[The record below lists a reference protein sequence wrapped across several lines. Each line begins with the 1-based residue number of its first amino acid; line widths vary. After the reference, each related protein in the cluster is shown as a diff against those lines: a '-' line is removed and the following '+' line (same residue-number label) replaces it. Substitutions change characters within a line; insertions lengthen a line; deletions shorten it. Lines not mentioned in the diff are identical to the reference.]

1 MLRMLDK
8 QGKPLEPCFF
18 PFCADDPIRC
28 HSLVPGS
35 LRTEEFPSG
44 FVGAKLLGLF
54 TSELRMFPLLVGVN
68 CGLFCVASGESLQAS
83 GVHQALHCEFLNK
96 FDIDGTPGAGGLAG
110 SEANAV
116 AGFVE
121 ALANAVDP
129 AEAECNLYGFGPGDA
144 GLSGAFFV
152 EA

>member
-1 MLRMLDK
+1 MTDQL
-8 QGKPLEPCFF
+8 GETLEFRLF
-18 PFCADDPIRC
+18 SFYADNPISA
-28 HSLVPGS
+28 HPLVPGS
-35 LRTEEFPSG
+35 LRTEKFPG
-44 FVGAKLLGLF
+44 GLVGAKLLGLF
-54 TSELRMFPLLVGVN
+54 TGELGVLPLLVRIDGR
-68 CGLFCVASGESLQAS
+68 LFFIASGESLQAS
-83 GVHQALHCEFLNK
+83 GLHQALHCEFLNK

-129 AEAECNLYGFGPGDA
+129 AETECNLYGFGPGDA

-152 EA
+152 EANE